1 MAYDIK
7 YILFSDGQGVAAHCD
22 GRKIGEITFVRAG
35 GNNLII
41 DYTAVDSEY
50 RNADVGLGLVAHVV
64 DIARAQHKK
73 IVALCPFAMEMFRR
87 HPEFDDV
94 RLVRA
99 Q

>member
-1 MAYDIK
+1 MSGDIQ
-7 YILFSDGQGVAAHCD
+7 YIVFSDGLGVAAHCD

-41 DYTAVDSEY
+41 DHTAVDAEY
-50 RNADVGLGLVAHVV
+50 RNAQVGLGLVAQVV
-64 DIARAQHKK
+64 DIARNQHKK
-73 IVALCPFAMEMFRR
+73 IVALCPFALEMFRR

-94 RLVRA
+94 RLMRV